1 MNGTQAIELH
11 KIFKRHKFTDR
22 ETNQIIE
29 FVENQN
35 GDLLTKKDLRIEIE
49 PLKRDIGLLK
59 KDISWIKWV
68 LGFVIALI
76 IGLAGA
82 VYYLHS
88 NTKSD
93 IREMRTEIR
102 EIKALIKSEN
112 K

>member
-49 PLKRDIGLLK
+49 PLKRDIG
-59 KDISWIKWV
+59 WIKWV

-88 NTKSD
+88 DTKSD